1 MKFSAGDAGLLA
13 RGLIGS
19 MSLKGGVLSLDALM
33 ANLGPKSDPLTADY
47 SGKFTITDCTVLDQP
62 FLMKLFAAG
71 SFDGLAAL
79 MGNKGVQLDK
89 VEVPFTFHGN
99 VVTVREARAS
109 ATALGLT
116 ADGYYDL
123 KTNQLALQGAF
134 TPLYGHQRHCQQCPC
149 SRAHSRVEKRR
160 GANRHDLQRIG

>member
-1 MKFSAGDAGLLA
+1 
-13 RGLIGS
+13 
-19 MSLKGGVLSLDALM
+19 
-33 ANLGPKSDPLTADY
+33 
-47 SGKFTITDCTVLDQP
+47 
-62 FLMKLFAAG
+62 MKLFAAG

-89 VEVPFTFHGN
+89 VEVPFTYHGD

-134 TPLYGHQRHCQQCPC
+134 TPLYGLNGIVSIVPVLGPILTSKKGEGLIGMTYSASGDADNPSVAVNPFSVLTPGILR
-149 SRAHSRVEKRR
+149 RVFQGSPPTAASNVPPVPQPKPQTEP
-160 GANRHDLQRIG
+160 LPQ